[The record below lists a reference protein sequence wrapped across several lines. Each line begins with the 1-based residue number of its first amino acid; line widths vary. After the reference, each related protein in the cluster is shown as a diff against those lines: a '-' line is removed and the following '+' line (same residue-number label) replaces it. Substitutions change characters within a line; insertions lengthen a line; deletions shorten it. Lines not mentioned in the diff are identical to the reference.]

1 MLYIICFKGSHL
13 FSTFVDCC
21 MKKGVVISVLCALVC
36 CASPVK
42 EKGENVVYLQDGA
55 VARRGD
61 MYALADSGG
70 YLQTGYVYEVLDP
83 LAENVFLARSSGK
96 YHLTDATGKCLSD
109 KVYDTFD
116 YCFNGFGIVS
126 VEGRYGLVKITGEE
140 VLPLEYLQVMVIA
153 PELVAARMPGFVE
166 VADLQGRLVARVEEE
181 IGEVASD
188 AARYIAL
195 YEQKL
200 AGDMLYWNSILDQYD
215 SLCTRCLRAKSIIDA
230 SGRLPEG
237 EMGILVDR
245 VEKMR
250 AALQNAAGRMTA
262 GQAAR
267 FKEIKERYG
276 N

>member
-1 MLYIICFKGSHL
+1 
-13 FSTFVDCC
+13 

-181 IGEVASD
+181 IDAVASD
-188 AARYIAL
+188 ALQYVMQ
-195 YEQKL
+195 YESKL
-200 AGDMLYWNSILDQYD
+200 TEDQLYWSAILDRYD
-215 SLCTRCLRAKSIIDA
+215 SLCTSCLQAKSIIGSYGKLPSEDM
-230 SGRLPEG
+230 RL
-237 EMGILVDR
+237 L
-245 VEKMR
+245 MR
-250 AALQNAAGRMTA
+250 EAEQIKAALQQARGRMTDM
-262 GQAAR
+262 QLER
-267 FKEIKERYG
+267 FKEITERYG